1 MWSTPDL
8 ADISLVMKGLLDQA
22 ISTSPLKTG
31 TPPVL
36 ASSKIKVSC
45 DSPETV
51 RKLADQCYLT
61 LYLLHIGRDP
71 YWRNAPAAGPR
82 AQLNSAQPL
91 SLNLSYLLTAFCDGD
106 FATEQLAMSIALQA
120 IQSNPIMSAATT
132 PADPMWIDVPDG
144 EFVISIEADTIEEMS
159 RLWQAFTVPIRLSAL
174 IRASVIFIA
183 APAVIAPPLP
193 PPSAA
198 NLTVGPRPVTGLP
211 GPVLAVAYGQQ
222 APPVPPGAAL
232 DPATVTMGPPVAVA
246 GLTPAAGGNPALAG
260 SSLAILGNGLDQ
272 PDAASVYL
280 NAPGG
285 VLWDVT
291 AWRQGVIATEID
303 LALPGAY
310 ADPAVTPPPGA
321 APWPGLYEV
330 SVGSGGVARAN
341 KVTIAIAPRVD
352 GVTNPP
358 MLNPDGTGTYAVT
371 GGGFAPAAAVS
382 LALGTVA
389 LALSTAAAATAGD
402 FVIGAGGTSLNFKA
416 PAGLAKGS
424 YPMLLAV
431 NGIAASIGWVVVV

>member
-51 RKLADQCYLT
+51 RKMADQCYLT

-71 YWRNAPAAGPR
+71 YWRNTQLAGPR
-82 AQLNSAQPL
+82 PQLNSAQPL

-120 IQSNPIMSAATT
+120 IQSNPIMNAATT
-132 PADPMWIDVPDG
+132 PTDPMWSDVPDG

-183 APAVIAPPLP
+183 APAAIAPPMP
-193 PPSAA
+193 PPATA
-198 NLTVGPRPVTGLP
+198 NLAVGPEAVAGTPA
-211 GPVLAVAYGQQ
+211 PVLVAGYGQQ
-222 APPVPPGAAL
+222 APPVPAGTKL
-232 DPATVTMGPPVAVA
+232 DPKSVKIGPPVAVA
-246 GLTPAAGGNPALAG
+246 GLTPASGSNPALAG
-260 SSLAILGNGLDQ
+260 SRFSILGNGLDQ
-272 PDAASVYL
+272 AGAASVYL
-280 NAPGG
+280 SAPGG

-291 AWRQGVIATEID
+291 AWRQGVSAGELD
-303 LALPGAY
+303 LALPGVY
-310 ADPAVTPPPGA
+310 ADPATPPPAA
-321 APWPGLYEV
+321 APWPGLYQL
-330 SVGSGGVARAN
+330 SVGSGGVARSN
-341 KVTIAIAPRVD
+341 PVTIAIAPRVD

-358 MLNPDGTGTYAVT
+358 LLNAVAGVYTVT

-382 LALGTVA
+382 LALGTAA
-389 LALSTAAAATAGD
+389 LALSAAAAPSAGN
-402 FVIGAGGTSLNFKA
+402 FVIGAGGTALSFVA
-416 PAGLAKGS
+416 PSALAKGF